1 MATEIFK
8 YSRIYD
14 WGRYYFDLCAR
25 TQFSKVTI
33 RGRENIPTD
42 GAIIYAPNHVA
53 AMMDPLVTLLA
64 NGHSPVGFGA
74 RSDIFSNP
82 AAAWA
87 LHFVRVLPLA
97 RERNGLKEVAK
108 NYETFDDITNCLRH
122 GMPFCMFAEGTH
134 RPERGLLPL
143 KKGVFRIA
151 KNASEELGK
160 PVYIV
165 PISSDYE
172 YFFKP
177 MGRICITVGEPID
190 VAEYFRAHADEPEA
204 NIYKALIDLL
214 ASRIK
219 AGLEVLPERKH
230 GAERFCR
237 FWNGCFCRIF
247 GDHSRRA
254 NMVLRTLVALLS
266 FPLWLVCAV
275 LCAPIWLIA
284 EHFIYRL
291 EDKAFS
297 HTVYFAVR
305 LLFPYMWPF
314 HCLMAYLSNRYVD
327 LLRDFRR

>member
-1 MATEIFK
+1 MATQIYK
-8 YSRIYD
+8 YSRVYD

-53 AMMDPLVTLLA
+53 AMMDPMVTLLV

-74 RSDIFSNP
+74 RSDIFANP
-82 AAAWA
+82 IAAWA

-108 NYETFDDITNCLRH
+108 NYETFDDIIDCLRH

-134 RPERGLLPL
+134 RAERGLLPL

-151 KNASEELGK
+151 KMASEELGK
-160 PVYIV
+160 PVYVV

-172 YFFKP
+172 YFFRP
-177 MGRICITVGEPID
+177 MGRICVTVGEAID
-190 VAEYFRAHADEPEA
+190 VGEYFRTHSEEPEA
-204 NIYKALIDLL
+204 NIYKDLL
-214 ASRIK
+214 NMLSTRIK
-219 AGLEVLPERKH
+219 ANLDVLPPRPCLDGSNAMGNKSLCKI
-230 GAERFCR
+230 A
-237 FWNGCFCRIF
+237 
-247 GDHSRRA
+247 A
-254 NMVLRTLVALLS
+254 VLSIPV
-266 FPLWLVCAV
+266 FIVCAI

-305 LLFPYMWPF
+305 LLFPVLWPF
-314 HCLMAYLSNRYVD
+314 HSVMAYLWNRYRE
-327 LLRDFRR
+327 LF